1 MPELSVY
8 CDVLDEPA
16 RAAALSHL
24 LLDEARARS
33 APILCAYA
41 LPGDVLA
48 LGRYHVIPP
57 AVPRGD
63 VRLLRRLGGGRPA
76 PLGDGYVGLVLALP
90 HRAALIGEDP
100 AALAPEQVLNR
111 AVRGLLGALQS
122 LGVNGYYP
130 GRDRVTVDGRVV
142 AALGFEVASDGA
154 TLVEACVAV
163 ARSFA
168 EVSAFADRADPGGV
182 VPIDLLLPEEGT
194 CIAESGTRAPDLDEF
209 TAALAVGY
217 AERLGLDVA
226 MSEGVR
232 APSPNPGWLEAGRL
246 APHLD
251 RHASAR
257 DMLGVIEVYAARAG
271 DHVGD
276 VRLCGDLIAASGTVA
291 RLEAALRDAPIDR
304 VELCRRAAAAVEER
318 GDVLLGV
325 RSVATIGELVYTA
338 CAA

>member
-8 CDVLDEPA
+8 CEVLDEPA
-16 RAAALSHL
+16 QAAALSYR

-33 APILCAYA
+33 ARILCAYV

-57 AVPRGD
+57 AEPRGD
-63 VRLLRRLGGGRPA
+63 VVLLRRLGGGRPA
-76 PLGDGYVGLVLALP
+76 PLGEGYVALALALP
-90 HRAALIGEDP
+90 HRAALTGDDP
-100 AALAPEQVLNR
+100 AAVAPEQVLNR

-122 LGVNGYYP
+122 LGVTGYYP

-142 AALGFEVASDGA
+142 AALGFEIAPDGA

-163 ARSFA
+163 GRSFA
-168 EVSAFADRADPGGV
+168 EVSAFADRADPSGV
-182 VPIDLLLPEEGT
+182 VPVDLLLPEEAT
-194 CIAESGTRAPDLDEF
+194 CIADSGTRTPDLDEF
-209 TAALAVGY
+209 TAALAIGY

-226 MSEGVR
+226 MSEGLR
-232 APSPNPGWLEAGRL
+232 APAPDPGWLESGRL
-246 APHLD
+246 ASHLD
-251 RHASAR
+251 RHAAAR

-271 DHVGD
+271 DHVGE

-304 VELCRRAAAAVEER
+304 GELCRRATDAVEGR

-338 CAA
+338 CAT